1 MRKSKKNTGLLTSVE
16 LEFMTTLWK
25 MQRASVRDIVSHE
38 SNSVDRA
45 YTSVATV
52 MKILEQ
58 KGFVASEKSDRAL
71 IYEPV
76 VSKSDYQSRSLRD
89 MSRTLFEDTP
99 TALVAR
105 LVDDESLTDEML
117 EEMRAMLEMRID
129 KNAD

>member
-1 MRKSKKNTGLLTSVE
+1 MRKSKKNTDLLTSVE

-25 MQRASVRDIVSHE
+25 MQRGSVRDIVNHE
-38 SNSVDRA
+38 NNTVERA

-58 KGFVASEKSDRAL
+58 KGFVASEKSDRTL
-71 IYEPV
+71 IYEPL
-76 VSKSDYQSRSLRD
+76 VSKFDYQSRSLRD

-105 LVDDESLTDEML
+105 LVDDESLTDEVL
-117 EEMRAMLEMRID
+117 EEMRTMLEMRID